1 MAAAF
6 PGGKAVFLCLPPV
19 HRRLASGMAGLACPA
34 GMSGRRYI
42 HAGGDR
48 HKRSV
53 RLKRNRFPQQEAVP
67 NQQFILSREIFLF
80 GDFEGAAHSFRGENG
95 GFIFGCRVVA
105 LRCGSKGHFSGAGDG
120 GGMFPSVSQRHGE
133 PGGSRT
139 RRIGVRSGKAAVP
152 RFQRSGGDDFVGD
165 SIMLMTE
172 PVSSVCGGWTPE
184 ESDLPELPPQEA
196 SRTAQPSVRMGRI
209 IVEEGMKR
217 RVEDCLPGPVGNRG
231 DWNRNAR

>member
-1 MAAAF
+1 MPAMAPFSGAGNNGSLLNGSRFPWWESGFFMTASVSQAA
-6 PGGKAVFLCLPPV
+6 GK
-19 HRRLASGMAGLACPA
+19 RYGRIACPA
-34 GMSGRRYI
+34 GMSGRRRI
-42 HAGGDR
+42 HAGGGR

-152 RFQRSGGDDFVGD
+152 RFRGQFLKVQNQLLQERYLHLQVFRSRFH
-165 SIMLMTE
+165 
-172 PVSSVCGGWTPE
+172 
-184 ESDLPELPPQEA
+184 
-196 SRTAQPSVRMGRI
+196 QP
-209 IVEEGMKR
+209 
-217 RVEDCLPGPVGNRG
+217 
-231 DWNRNAR
+231 